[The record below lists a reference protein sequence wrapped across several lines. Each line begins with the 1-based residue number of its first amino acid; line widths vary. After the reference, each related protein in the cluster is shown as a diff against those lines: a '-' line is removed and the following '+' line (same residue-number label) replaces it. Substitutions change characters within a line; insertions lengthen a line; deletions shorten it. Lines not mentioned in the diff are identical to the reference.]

1 MLQSDHI
8 DTTDNEG
15 GESVPV
21 SGADRLLRSTDRE
34 SRLTRTPET
43 TTAAD
48 PHTRYPL
55 RRRRWFRVSIVI
67 VICSILVALAAWG
80 LNDESSAVILQHITD
95 GMSQA
100 GVQIVTAYL
109 AVHIAV
115 EHGAQKWAANSF
127 APRNSSRQEIGVGL
141 DEMYTSLAQVL
152 AGSNALYDTPG
163 LVSQKRREAM
173 KFKVSKDSPILEPL
187 ERFLN
192 LSSPLDEDLLI
203 VILDTLDVAKLAL
216 KEQKHTDKTMRS
228 LRAIS
233 RWNWLER
240 VGICLLGTSTQE
252 RILYHRLV
260 QHIQILSNAVTH
272 LDEKVRRLL
281 QAFIM
286 LEHVTK
292 DISEAS
298 VEEQQRLLLMKQKAA
313 AQFDW
318 LLRAAIQLLALPE
331 PRVMAAISKNIESAR
346 DIHEW
351 SRHVVRWLE
360 HMTTQL
366 RYAKLYINRLMEIL
380 RKNNTV
386 KWSIDEQEHEL
397 EELRA
402 QWANGIEVLRNNTD
416 ARLQLQRHGY
426 L

>member
-1 MLQSDHI
+1 MLQSDHNN
-8 DTTDNEG
+8 TTDNEG
-15 GESVPV
+15 GESVNV
-21 SGADRLLRSTDRE
+21 SGTGRVLRSTNRE
-34 SRLTRTPET
+34 SRRTRTPKTT
-43 TTAAD
+43 TTAD
-48 PHTRYPL
+48 PHAQYPL
-55 RRRRWFRVSIVI
+55 RRRRWFRVSIFV
-67 VICSILVALAAWG
+67 VICSILVALVAWG

-95 GMSQA
+95 VMSQA
-100 GVQIVTAYL
+100 GVQMVTAYL
-109 AVHIAV
+109 AVHGAV
-115 EHGAQKWAANSF
+115 EHRAQQLAANLF
-127 APRNSSRQEIGVGL
+127 APRNSSRQEIGTGL
-141 DEMYTSLAQVL
+141 DETYTSISQVL
-152 AGSNALYDTPG
+152 AGSNELYYTPG
-163 LVSQKRREAM
+163 LVSRKRREAM
-173 KFKVSKDSPILEPL
+173 KFRVSEDSPILEPL
-187 ERFLN
+187 QRFLN

-228 LRAIS
+228 LRSIS
-233 RWNWLER
+233 HWNLLER
-240 VGICLLGTSTQE
+240 AGICLLGTSTQE

-260 QHIQILSNAVTH
+260 QHIQTLSNAVTH

-331 PRVMAAISKNIESAR
+331 PRAIAEISKNIESAR

-386 KWSIDEQEHEL
+386 KWSIDEQQHEL

-402 QWANGIEVLRNNTD
+402 QWANGIEVLRNNTN
-416 ARLQLQRHGY
+416 ARLQLQRLGY